1 MKEFI
6 NAYLNI
12 IDEAKFENE
21 KFKRFDVYRGIEI
34 YYSYEHIKQRLNE
47 RYSKYSFGTIRQLS
61 KVLLKNL
68 LIDPVFIN
76 FKLNDFPFVCYFTVS
91 NVWITGRMKNNFGEW
106 RMQVYTLLP
115 NDNPSYSKDH
125 YFKEIKR

>member
-21 KFKRFDVYRGIEI
+21 KFKRFDVYKGVEI
-34 YYSYEHIKQRLNE
+34 YYSYEHIKQRLQT
-47 RYSKYSFGTIRQLS
+47 RYPNMTFSNVRYFSKA
-61 KVLLKNL
+61 LLKNL
-68 LIDPVFIN
+68 LIDPTFIN
-76 FKLNDFPFVCYFTVS
+76 FKLSDFPFICHFTVS
-91 NVWITGRMKNNFGEW
+91 NVWITGRMKKNFGEW
-106 RMQVYTLLP
+106 RMQIYTLLP
-115 NDNPSYSKDH
+115 SDDPSYSKDH